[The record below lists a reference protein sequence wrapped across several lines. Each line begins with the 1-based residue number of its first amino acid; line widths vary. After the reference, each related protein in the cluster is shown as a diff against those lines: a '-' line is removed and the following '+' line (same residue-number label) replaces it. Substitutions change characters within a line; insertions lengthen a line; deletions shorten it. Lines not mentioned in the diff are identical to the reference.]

1 MGFFYYFTSFNISH
15 KIDYIKDYFII
26 MYFDLISSDFYKNN
40 KSIITRYYD
49 DIKLQFSTGY
59 ITALNE
65 SCFYVPVKGNNI
77 VYKIPILFT
86 NENNIVTAVDE
97 KGRDLS
103 PFLGPSKNFF
113 GIKLT
118 PRDIGCKEVV
128 ISLEDN
134 SVKRFSENETIIF

>member
-1 MGFFYYFTSFNISH
+1 
-15 KIDYIKDYFII
+15 

-65 SCFYVPVKGNNI
+65 RCFSVPVKGNNI

-128 ISLEDN
+128 ISLEND

>member
-1 MGFFYYFTSFNISH
+1 MGFFHYFPSLNISR
-15 KIDYIKDYFII
+15 KIDYVKDYFII

-40 KSIITRYYD
+40 RSIIIKYLE
-49 DIKLQFSTGY
+49 DIKLQFSAGY

-65 SCFYVPVKGNNI
+65 GCFYVPIKCSNM

-86 NENNIVTAVDE
+86 NENNIITAVDE

-103 PFLGPSKNFF
+103 AFLGPSKNFF

-128 ISLEDN
+128 ISLEDD
-134 SVKRFSENETIIF
+134 SIKRFSENETIIF

>member
-65 SCFYVPVKGNNI
+65 RCFSVPVKGNNI
-77 VYKIPILFT
+77 VYKI
-86 NENNIVTAVDE
+86 
-97 KGRDLS
+97 
-103 PFLGPSKNFF
+103 
-113 GIKLT
+113 
-118 PRDIGCKEVV
+118 
-128 ISLEDN
+128 
-134 SVKRFSENETIIF
+134 